1 MKGDKNKKRFEYNEE
16 SDNSDDDNEFKD
28 IEGDNIVIR
37 DKKKKIKKDIN
48 NFDAMQKELQKYEGK
63 NISYHKLQNNSDE
76 EENDEIE
83 DQEDEENEVQ
93 DNDDEGDEEIEEKE
107 SQENEESEGQN
118 DNEEEKEE
126 DEREMKLKP
135 NILNINK
142 NEKENEE
149 GEKEE
154 EEEEKEGE
162 EEDNDEDEE
171 KELTLQEKMEK
182 QDEKYLKTISKVTKV
197 EIRKAKNII
206 NQKELYETFVGIRI
220 ALQNLLSDINALP
233 TYKNLSKFISLS
245 SEDTKNLYSKVK
257 SNLNQTI
264 IDSIQFHK
272 EFLKKQNYPSS
283 EQFNGVSEFEK
294 ILKKFPRYNNDNN
307 MEIDEE
313 NEEIKNKNKQL
324 NIIHNNLFKIDQ
336 KIMNIWYRKTVV
348 NQFQTNNKVLKK
360 LSNNDNFCEH
370 ILSSVEKNM
379 ETLTKKTQ
387 KYNNSDINLLG
398 RKRLS
403 AEEYEYDKE
412 IFNDN
417 DFYNFLLK
425 EFLLNNEK
433 EIDESNYV
441 EKKDENG
448 LVEGRYD
455 LTMRYILNKN
465 SKIKKNVDTKA
476 SKNRKIRYDKHEEII
491 NFMVP
496 SINTKE
502 ISGRNIIINSLFGM
516 KKLNINSDNKNKEE
530 EEKIETEKLAENDIE
545 LI

>member
-1 MKGDKNKKRFEYNEE
+1 MKDDKKKKFFDYDEE
-16 SDNSDDDNEFKD
+16 SEENSDDDNEFKD
-28 IEGDNIVIR
+28 IEGENIVLR
-37 DKKKKIKKDIN
+37 DKKKKIKKDLN
-48 NFDAMQKELQKYEGK
+48 NFDEMQKELQKYHGK
-63 NISYHKLQNNSDE
+63 NISYSQLQNNSE
-76 EENDEIE
+76 EE
-83 DQEDEENEVQ
+83 EE
-93 DNDDEGDEEIEEKE
+93 EEEL
-107 SQENEESEGQN
+107 N
-118 DNEEEKEE
+118 DNEENENQEEYNEEKDNENDV
-126 DEREMKLKP
+126 DENDFNSKP

-142 NEKENEE
+142 KDNNEDIENEKEENEE
-149 GEKEE
+149 QEE
-154 EEEEKEGE
+154 GS
-162 EEDNDEDEE
+162 EEDNG
-171 KELTLQEKMEK
+171 LTLQEKMEK
-182 QDEKYLKTISKVTKV
+182 QDEQYLKTLSKVTKD

-220 ALQNLLSDINALP
+220 ALQNLLSDINSLP
-233 TYKNLSKFISLS
+233 TYSNISRYISSSSKETQNLYLRVKKNLN
-245 SEDTKNLYSKVK
+245 DTFFNTL
-257 SNLNQTI
+257 L
-264 IDSIQFHK
+264 FHK
-272 EFLKKQNYPSS
+272 EFLKKQSYPSS
-283 EQFNGVSEFEK
+283 EQFKPVQEFEK
-294 ILKKFPRYNNDNN
+294 ILKKL
-307 MEIDEE
+307 E
-313 NEEIKNKNKQL
+313 KNKNERDDDMALDEEKKEENNINNQL

-348 NQFQTNNKVLKK
+348 NQFQTNNKILKK

-370 ILSSVEKNM
+370 VLNSVDKNM
-379 ETLTKKTQ
+379 DTLKKKTQ
-387 KYNNSDINLLG
+387 KYNNSELNLLG

-403 AEEYEYDKE
+403 AEEYEFDKE

-433 EIDESNYV
+433 EIDDTNYV

-496 SINTKE
+496 SINDKE
-502 ISGRNIIINSLFGM
+502 ISGRSVIINSLFGT
-516 KKLNINSDNKNKEE
+516 KKLNINLDNNNENVKEE
-530 EEKIETEKLAENDIE
+530 EEKREAKKLEENDID

>member
-1 MKGDKNKKRFEYNEE
+1 MKGDKKKKIFEYNED
-16 SDNSDDDNEFKD
+16 SDDSNDDNEFKD

-37 DKKKKIKKDIN
+37 DKKKKIKKDLN

-63 NISYHKLQNNSDE
+63 NISYNKLQNNSDE
-76 EENDEIE
+76 EE
-83 DQEDEENEVQ
+83 EENEEQ
-93 DNDDEGDEEIEEKE
+93 DEK
-107 SQENEESEGQN
+107 
-118 DNEEEKEE
+118 DNEEQGEE
-126 DEREMKLKP
+126 ENDEQDDDNDEEEENENDLKP
-135 NILNINK
+135 NILNVDKDKNK
-142 NEKENEE
+142 DNDEENEE
-149 GEKEE
+149 NEENEKDEE
-154 EEEEKEGE
+154 NEGE
-162 EEDNDEDEE
+162 GSDEDN
-171 KELTLQEKMEK
+171 ELTLQEKMEK
-182 QDEKYLKTISKVTKV
+182 QDEQYLKTLSKVTKD

-220 ALQNLLSDINALP
+220 ALQNLLSDINTLP
-233 TYKNLSKFISLS
+233 TYKNLSNFLSLS
-245 SEDTKNLYSKVK
+245 SQETKNLYSKVK
-257 SNLNQTI
+257 NNLNQTI
-264 IDSIQFHK
+264 FDSIQFHK
-272 EFLKKQNYPSS
+272 EFLKKQSYPTS
-283 EQFNGVSEFEK
+283 EQFDGVLELEK
-294 ILKKFPRYNNDNN
+294 ILKKYQKNNNENN
-307 MEIDEE
+307 MEI
-313 NEEIKNKNKQL
+313 NEEEEEEKNNQNKQL

-370 ILSSVEKNM
+370 ILTSVEKNID
-379 ETLTKKTQ
+379 TLIKKTQ
-387 KYNNSDINLLG
+387 KYNNSDLNLLG

-433 EIDESNYV
+433 EIDDSKYV

-455 LTMRYILNKN
+455 LTMRYILNRNTKL
-465 SKIKKNVDTKA
+465 KKNVDTKA
-476 SKNRKIRYDKHEEII
+476 TKNRKIRYDKHEEII

-496 SINTKE
+496 QNNDKQIN
-502 ISGRNIIINSLFGM
+502 GRNIMINSLFGT
-516 KKLNINSDNKNKEE
+516 KKLNVDLDNNKKEE
-530 EEKIETEKLAENDIE
+530 QEKRETEKLEENDIE

>member
-1 MKGDKNKKRFEYNEE
+1 MKDDKKKKFFDYDEE
-16 SDNSDDDNEFKD
+16 SEENSDDDNEFKD
-28 IEGDNIVIR
+28 IEGENIVLR
-37 DKKKKIKKDIN
+37 DKKKKIKKDLN
-48 NFDAMQKELQKYEGK
+48 NFDEMQKELQKYHGK
-63 NISYHKLQNNSDE
+63 NISYSQLQNNSE
-76 EENDEIE
+76 EE
-83 DQEDEENEVQ
+83 EE
-93 DNDDEGDEEIEEKE
+93 EEEL
-107 SQENEESEGQN
+107 N
-118 DNEEEKEE
+118 DNEENENQEEYNEEKDNENDV
-126 DEREMKLKP
+126 DENDFNSKP

-142 NEKENEE
+142 KDNNEDIENEKEENEE
-149 GEKEE
+149 QEE
-154 EEEEKEGE
+154 GS
-162 EEDNDEDEE
+162 EEDNG
-171 KELTLQEKMEK
+171 LTLQEKMEK
-182 QDEKYLKTISKVTKV
+182 QDEQYLKTLSKVTKD

-220 ALQNLLSDINALP
+220 ALQNLLSDINSLP
-233 TYKNLSKFISLS
+233 TYSNISRYISSSSKETQNLYLRVKKNLN
-245 SEDTKNLYSKVK
+245 DTFFNTL
-257 SNLNQTI
+257 L
-264 IDSIQFHK
+264 FHK
-272 EFLKKQNYPSS
+272 EFLKKQSYPSS
-283 EQFNGVSEFEK
+283 EQFKPVQEFEK
-294 ILKKFPRYNNDNN
+294 ILKKL
-307 MEIDEE
+307 E
-313 NEEIKNKNKQL
+313 KNKNERDDDMALDEEKEEENNINNQL

-348 NQFQTNNKVLKK
+348 NQFQTNNKILKK

-370 ILSSVEKNM
+370 VLNSVDKNM
-379 ETLTKKTQ
+379 DTLKKKTQ
-387 KYNNSDINLLG
+387 KYNNSELNLLG

-403 AEEYEYDKE
+403 AEEYEFDKE

-433 EIDESNYV
+433 EIDDTNYV

-496 SINTKE
+496 SINDKE
-502 ISGRNIIINSLFGM
+502 ISGRSVIINSLFGT
-516 KKLNINSDNKNKEE
+516 KKLNINLDNNNENVKEE
-530 EEKIETEKLAENDIE
+530 EEKREAKKLEENDID

>member
-1 MKGDKNKKRFEYNEE
+1 MKGDKKKKIFEYNED
-16 SDNSDDDNEFKD
+16 SDDSNDDNEFKD

-37 DKKKKIKKDIN
+37 DKKKKIKKDLN

-63 NISYHKLQNNSDE
+63 NISYNKLQNNSDE
-76 EENDEIE
+76 EE
-83 DQEDEENEVQ
+83 EENEEQ
-93 DNDDEGDEEIEEKE
+93 DEK
-107 SQENEESEGQN
+107 
-118 DNEEEKEE
+118 DNEEQGEE
-126 DEREMKLKP
+126 ENDEQDDDNDEEEENENDLKP
-135 NILNINK
+135 NILNVDKDKNK
-142 NEKENEE
+142 DNDEENEE
-149 GEKEE
+149 NEENEKDEE
-154 EEEEKEGE
+154 NEGE
-162 EEDNDEDEE
+162 GSDEDN
-171 KELTLQEKMEK
+171 ELTLQEKMEK
-182 QDEKYLKTISKVTKV
+182 QDEQYLKTLSKVTKD

-220 ALQNLLSDINALP
+220 ALQNLLSDINTLP
-233 TYKNLSKFISLS
+233 TYKNLSNFLSLS
-245 SEDTKNLYSKVK
+245 SQETKNLYSKVK
-257 SNLNQTI
+257 NNLNQTI
-264 IDSIQFHK
+264 FDSIQFHK
-272 EFLKKQNYPSS
+272 EFLKKQSYPTS
-283 EQFNGVSEFEK
+283 EQFDGVLELEK
-294 ILKKFPRYNNDNN
+294 ILKKYQKNNNENN
-307 MEIDEE
+307 MEI
-313 NEEIKNKNKQL
+313 NEEEEEEKNNQNKQL

-370 ILSSVEKNM
+370 ILTSVEKNID
-379 ETLTKKTQ
+379 TLIKKTQ
-387 KYNNSDINLLG
+387 KYNNSDLNLLG

-433 EIDESNYV
+433 EIDDSKYV

-496 SINTKE
+496 TINSKE

-516 KKLNINSDNKNKEE
+516 KKININSDNNKEDNKEE
-530 EEKIETEKLAENDIE
+530 EEKKEVKKMEEDDIE